1 MIWES
6 NQDMWP
12 KYICTVFIEFWGKET
27 IDLKSYNPLNNG
39 HNLLEML
46 IFGAKQQQMYIDI
59 KI

>member
-6 NQDMWP
+6 NQDI
-12 KYICTVFIEFWGKET
+12 YICTAFIEFWEKQT
-27 IDLKSYNPLNNG
+27 IDLKSCKPINNG

-46 IFGAKQQQMYIDI
+46 ILVAKQQQMYIDI

>member
-6 NQDMWP
+6 NQDI
-12 KYICTVFIEFWGKET
+12 YICTAFIEFWEKQT
-27 IDLKSYNPLNNG
+27 IDLKSYSPINNG

-46 IFGAKQQQMYIDI
+46 ILVAKQQQMYIDI